1 MSDYPLFTELGGT
14 VKQVR
19 RLIDPQDQ
27 SWSAFNPSIA
37 ISPQGEIKMA
47 LRSSNYT
54 IIKETGELVVTQGN
68 KIQNRL
74 YLCDLNEDLK
84 VSNIERIT
92 FGDIPWQD
100 TNVIMSRGAEDAK
113 LYYRNGHWQF
123 TAIVKEADGVPIPRL
138 VRFSL
143 QGNHAEMVEFGGFD
157 GEDPTRAEKNWIL
170 PYEQSE
176 HFDYIYSPTQKLINR
191 YRYQV
196 REEND
201 EIKGVRGGSN
211 LWKLDDG
218 TYLALVHKTY
228 IKKVE
233 YYDAKRFG
241 VCTNSVK
248 NYEHR
253 FARYNEYGVLF
264 ELSNPFQFLGHGIEF
279 GAGLIVKND
288 EVWVSFGRE
297 DISAYIGK
305 INLQAV
311 MGMLRSV

>member
-27 SWSAFNPSIA
+27 SWSAFNPSIG
-37 ISPQGEIKMA
+37 ISPRGEIKMT

-54 IIKETGELVVTQGN
+54 IVRETGELVVTQGN

-74 YLCDLNEDLK
+74 YICDLDEELK
-84 VSNIERIT
+84 VSSIQQIT

-100 TNVIMSRGAEDAK
+100 TNVIMTRGAEDAK
-113 LYYRNGHWQF
+113 LYYRNGGWQF

-138 VRFSL
+138 VRFAL
-143 QGNHAEMVEFGGFD
+143 QGTHAEMLEFGGFE
-157 GEDPTRAEKNWIL
+157 GEDSSRAEKNWML

-176 HFDYIYSPTQKLINR
+176 HFDYIYSPTQKLIDR
-191 YRYQV
+191 HRYQV
-196 REEND
+196 RD
-201 EIKGVRGGSN
+201 ESPEISGIRGGSN

-228 IKKVE
+228 VKKVE

-264 ELSNPFQFLGHGIEF
+264 ELSNPFQFLGHGVEF
-279 GAGLIVKND
+279 GAGLIIKND

-297 DISAYIGK
+297 DVSAHVGK
-305 INLQAV
+305 IKLETV
-311 MGMLRSV
+311 MKMLREV

>member
-1 MSDYPLFTELGGT
+1 MPDYPLFTELGGT

-27 SWSAFNPSIA
+27 FWSAFNPSIA

-54 IIKETGELVVTQGN
+54 IIRETGELVVTQGN

-74 YLCDLNEDLK
+74 YLCDLDDDLK

-100 TNVIMSRGAEDAK
+100 TNVIMTRGAEDAK
-113 LYYRNGHWQF
+113 LYYRNGSWQF
-123 TAIVKEADGVPIPRL
+123 TAIVKELDGVPIPRL

-157 GEDPTRAEKNWIL
+157 GEDPTRAEKNWML
-170 PYEQSE
+170 PYEQNE

-191 YRYQV
+191 QRYQV

-211 LWKLDDG
+211 LWKLEDG
-218 TYLALVHKTY
+218 TYLALIHKTY

-264 ELSNPFQFLGHGIEF
+264 ELSEPFQFLGHGVEF

-297 DISAYIGK
+297 DISAHVGK
-305 INLQAV
+305 IKLEAV
-311 MGMLRSV
+311 MSMLRSV